1 MSLAAVRPIRSSLL
15 TAALLLAGA
24 GQALAD
30 DWGMVV
36 GAGDESAKKVGIIA
50 GWDRERP
57 LWQGEKWHLGL
68 RHEVELGFWDVP
80 HASDTV
86 EFGYS
91 PIFRLI
97 RPLGQHERLFTEGSV
112 GVRLLSN
119 TRMSSDTNLSTAF
132 QFSDML
138 GVGYQ
143 WGPKQRHTVGTRYV
157 HLSNAGIKKPND
169 GMNFGLMY
177 YQYKFR

>member
-91 PIFRLI
+91 PVFRI
-97 RPLGQHERLFTEGSV
+97 ERPFSG